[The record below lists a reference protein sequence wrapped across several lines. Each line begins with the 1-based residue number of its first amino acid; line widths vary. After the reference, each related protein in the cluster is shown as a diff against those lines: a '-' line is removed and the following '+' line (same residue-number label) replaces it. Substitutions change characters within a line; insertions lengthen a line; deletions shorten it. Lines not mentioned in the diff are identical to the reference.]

1 MSSERLFAVLTG
13 DIVGSSK
20 LSAIERQQI
29 PSVLHRA
36 SEHISRY
43 FERSMQYEVDIFRG
57 DSWQLVLSDPP
68 KSLRVGLFFRAII
81 RATLESRKVDTR
93 LSIGIGTTEF
103 IPKDNVSTGN
113 GEAFRLSG
121 EALERLDKSTRMK
134 IEFPSRYESGIT
146 HAFDVIVQLIDLL
159 AQRWTSKQAE
169 AISGALV
176 SMTQRTIAAEWVSEP
191 VSQQAIS
198 QHLELAG
205 WNQIERGLDFFEL
218 QLAALLQLS

>member
-1 MSSERLFAVLTG
+1 MSNECLYAVLTG

-20 LSAIERQQI
+20 LSASERQQI
-29 PSVLHRA
+29 PSVLHEA
-36 SEHISRY
+36 SENISRY

-57 DSWQLVLSDPP
+57 DSWQLVISEPSN
-68 KSLRVGLFFRAII
+68 SLRIGLFFRAII

-103 IPKDNVSTGN
+103 IPESNVSTGN

-121 EALERLDKSTRMK
+121 EALERFDKSTRMK
-134 IEFPSRYESGIT
+134 IAFPIRYESGIT

-169 AISGALV
+169 AVSGALV
-176 SMTQRTIAAEWVSEP
+176 GMTQRAIAAEWVTEP

-205 WNQIERGLDFFEL
+205 WTQIERGLDFFEL
-218 QLAALLQLS
+218 RLPALLEPF